1 MDKDEQWH
9 RHFLGLALA
18 HARMSKD
25 PRTKVGAVLVGQ
37 DNALLGAGF
46 NGFPRGIAD
55 TPERLN
61 DKPLKLRM
69 VVHAEMNAILQC
81 ARHGIRTNGATM
93 YVACTA
99 EEAPVYGGPP
109 CTRCTVE
116 AIQAGIRKIVFYPY
130 KKEGTWKEDLL
141 FSMTLLQ
148 EAKIQLVEIPV
159 ISTNHPFLKQR
170 L

>member
-1 MDKDEQWH
+1 VNKDEKWH

-25 PRTKVGAVLVGQ
+25 PRTKVGALLVGP
-37 DNALLGAGF
+37 DNEILGAGF
-46 NGFPRGIAD
+46 NGFPRGIDD

-69 VVHAEMNAILQC
+69 VVHAEMNAILAC
-81 ARHGIRTNGATM
+81 ARHGIRTYGATM
-93 YVACTA
+93 YVACTS

-109 CTRCTVE
+109 CTRCAVE
-116 AIQAGIRKIVFYPY
+116 AMQAGIKKIVYYPY
-130 KKEGTWKEDLL
+130 KEKGTWKEDLL
-141 FSMTLLQ
+141 FSMSLLQ
-148 EAKIQLVEIPV
+148 EAKIELVEIPV
-159 ISTNHPFLKQR
+159 IQTDHPFLRQR